1 MGDCFLLAFSSFKG
15 AGSVSLSLIPG
26 VSLPRHPILRSSV
39 IPWCFLKFIVPS
51 QLLAAP
57 RAAQTPA
64 PGPGRGCSVPGGGAQ
79 PALLLA
85 SHSSS
90 SSVAGGANLLV
101 GWLLDNSGDESKNLS
116 KLTLQRG
123 TDTAHLKQLLCST
136 LLFLALHL
144 SACMA

>member
-1 MGDCFLLAFSSFKG
+1 M
-15 AGSVSLSLIPG
+15 
-26 VSLPRHPILRSSV
+26 
-39 IPWCFLKFIVPS
+39 
-51 QLLAAP
+51 AAP

-85 SHSSS
+85 SLSS
-90 SSVAGGANLLV
+90 SSVAGGASLLV
-101 GWLLDNSGDESKNLS
+101 GWQLDNSVDEAKNLD